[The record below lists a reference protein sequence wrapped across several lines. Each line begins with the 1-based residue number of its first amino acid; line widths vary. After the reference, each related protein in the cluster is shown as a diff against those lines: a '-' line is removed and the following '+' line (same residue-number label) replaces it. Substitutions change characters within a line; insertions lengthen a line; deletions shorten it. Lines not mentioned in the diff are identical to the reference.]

1 MFRKNLLTGVM
12 SKVSIVSVLVHGQEY
27 KVCEQALCIS
37 VRSIKR
43 KLCLLPSKSEGINV
57 GFTL

>member
-12 SKVSIVSVLVHGQEY
+12 SKVCIVSVLVHGQEY
-27 KVCEQALCIS
+27 KVCEQALCI
-37 VRSIKR
+37 SIKR